1 MAGKYAFNHF
11 KASYG
16 PAIGLYGVIKKLGR
30 RRKGLDRKWEAK
42 YWKGRN
48 KGTGLNKE
56 ALRESE
62 LEKGGGTREKAGSK
76 EKEDEEDIKARESRE
91 KKEIKFLK

>member
-1 MAGKYAFNHF
+1 M
-11 KASYG
+11 
-16 PAIGLYGVIKKLGR
+16 
-30 RRKGLDRKWEAK
+30 
-42 YWKGRN
+42 
-48 KGTGLNKE
+48 
-56 ALRESE
+56 RESE

>member
-1 MAGKYAFNHF
+1 MMAKEW
-11 KASYG
+11 
-16 PAIGLYGVIKKLGR
+16 R
-30 RRKGLDRKWEAK
+30 ELDWKWEAK
-42 YWKGRN
+42 YWKERN

-76 EKEDEEDIKARESRE
+76 EKEDEEDIKAREGTRHKGKWWRYSRKINWLQE
-91 KKEIKFLK
+91 VKAPVRIRI